1 MTLTVKQGILEGM
14 LQKSGHLIAL
24 AVSAII
30 CGYAILIVGSI
41 KTDILIEAAN
51 ASDAT
56 IRAVV
61 DTHSENT
68 YAQTEMIRIDL
79 SKLRVQQNN
88 RVQEVNSANKSLQD
102 KIEANRLEAKQDTIR
117 LESKLTELQS
127 VLIDEIRKY

>member
-1 MTLTVKQGILEGM
+1 MASTVKEGILEGIW
-14 LQKSGHLIAL
+14 QKSGHLLVL
-24 AVSAII
+24 AVSAIV

-88 RVQEVNSANKSLQD
+88 RVQEVNSANKNLQD

>member
-1 MTLTVKQGILEGM
+1 MTLTVKEGILEGM